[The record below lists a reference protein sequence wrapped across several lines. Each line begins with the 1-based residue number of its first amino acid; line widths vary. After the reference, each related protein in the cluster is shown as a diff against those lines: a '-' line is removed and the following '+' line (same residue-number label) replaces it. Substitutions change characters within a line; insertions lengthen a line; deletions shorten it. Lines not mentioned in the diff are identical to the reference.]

1 MDITRLSSK
10 GQVILPK
17 SVRDARHWAS
27 GTAFSVELVGD
38 GVLLRPLK
46 QGGTSRLE
54 DVAGCLR
61 VSGPARAVDEMDGAI
76 LAETRRRR
84 DGGRY

>member
-1 MDITRLSSK
+1 METTRLSSK

-27 GTAFSVELVGD
+27 GTAFSVELVED
-38 GVLLRPLK
+38 GVLLRPIK
-46 QGGTSRLE
+46 RGTPSRLE

-61 VSGPARAVDEMDGAI
+61 APGPARSITDMDAAI
-76 LAETRRRR
+76 LDETRRRR
-84 DGGRY
+84 DRGRY